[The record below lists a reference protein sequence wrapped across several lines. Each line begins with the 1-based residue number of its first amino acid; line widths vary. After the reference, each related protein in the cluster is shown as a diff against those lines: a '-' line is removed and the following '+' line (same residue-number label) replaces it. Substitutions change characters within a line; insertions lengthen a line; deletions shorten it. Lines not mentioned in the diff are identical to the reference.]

1 MELRIRLTEDI
12 TSSLD
17 LTSGDAVILGRD
29 SERCQFVVLDGKVS
43 QQHCKLSV
51 SGDKLWVEDLGSTN
65 GTFVNGER
73 VTTALVSPG
82 DEIKL
87 GNCRIEVRPSRPD

>member
-1 MELRIRLTEDI
+1 MELLIRLTEDI

-17 LTSGDAVILGRD
+17 LTSGDAIVLGRD
-29 SERCQFVVLDGKVS
+29 SEQCQFVVLDGKVS

-73 VTTALVSPG
+73 VESALVAPG
-82 DEIKL
+82 DEISL
-87 GNCRIEVRPSRPD
+87 GDCRIQVRASQSD

>member
-1 MELRIRLTEDI
+1 MELLIRLTEDI

-17 LTSGDAVILGRD
+17 LMSGDAVVLGRD
-29 SERCQFVVLDGKVS
+29 SEQCQFVVLDGKVS

-51 SGDKLWVEDLGSTN
+51 SGDNLWVEDLGSTN

-73 VTTALVSPG
+73 VTSALVAPG
-82 DEIKL
+82 DVIRL
-87 GNCRIEVRPSRPD
+87 GDCRIEVRPSRPD

>member
-1 MELRIRLTEDI
+1 MELLIRLTEDI

-17 LTSGDAVILGRD
+17 LASGDAVILGRD
-29 SERCQFVVLDGKVS
+29 SEQCQFVVLDGKVS

-65 GTFVNGER
+65 GTFVNEER
-73 VTTALVSPG
+73 VESAMVAPG
-82 DEIKL
+82 DEIRL
-87 GNCRIEVRPSRPD
+87 GNCRIEVRASRPD